1 MQRIY
6 NFSPGPATLPTSVL
20 QQAREEMLNWRG
32 TGMSV
37 MEVSHRGKEF
47 MDVAARSTAI
57 FRDLLD
63 IPENY
68 KVLFLQGGATLQFAA
83 VPLNLAGPGDAAD
96 YVTTGNWGVKAI
108 GEAGRYVR
116 ANEAAGR
123 SGGPFTGIP
132 DPASWRLSDDA
143 EYLHLVVNETV
154 VGVEFH
160 EIPRVSDAPLAV
172 DMSSTLLSRPV
183 DIGRFGVIYA
193 GAQKNIGPPG
203 VTVVIVREDLLGRAR
218 PETPSVINYQV
229 MANTDSMT
237 NTPPTFSWY
246 VAGLVFEWV
255 RKQGGLS
262 VMAEKNQRKAS
273 KLYAAIDGSDFY
285 DNPVDPACR
294 SWMNIPFVLADS
306 ALNDAFLRESA
317 EAGLAN
323 LKGHRLVGGMRASIY
338 NALPEAGV
346 DALIAF
352 MADFEARYG

>member
-1 MQRIY
+1 MERIY

-20 QQAREEMLNWRG
+20 ERARDELLNWRS

-47 MDVAARSTAI
+47 LELAERSVATIRELLAI
-57 FRDLLD
+57 PD
-63 IPENY
+63 NY
-68 KVLFLQGGATLQFAA
+68 RILFLQGGATMQFAA
-83 VPLNLAGPGDAAD
+83 LPLNLASSGDIAD
-96 YVTTGNWGVKAI
+96 YVTTGNWGVKAV
-108 GEAGRYVR
+108 GEARRYLR
-116 ANEAAGR
+116 ANEAATGR
-123 SGGPFTGIP
+123 DGNFTSIP
-132 DPASWRLSDDA
+132 DPATWRVSDDA
-143 EYLHLVVNETV
+143 RYLHLVANETV

-160 EIPRVSDAPLAV
+160 EVPEVSDAPIVA

-183 DIGRFGVIYA
+183 DISRFGVIYA

-218 PETPSVINYQV
+218 PETPTVVNYQV
-229 MANTDSMT
+229 MADTDSMS
-237 NTPPTFSWY
+237 NTPPTFAWY
-246 VAGLVFEWV
+246 VAGLVLEWV
-255 RKQGGLS
+255 REQGGLEA
-262 VMAEKNQRKAS
+262 MAERNHRKAS
-273 KLYAAIDGSDFY
+273 KLYAVIDGSDFF

-294 SWMNIPFVLADS
+294 SWMNIPFTLADTS
-306 ALNDAFLRESA
+306 LDAVFLKESA

-352 MADFEARYG
+352 MSDFEARHG